1 MGEITDTMNR
11 GDYGYGM
18 KKLRQQILLCAGCCV
33 LVFGALILGI
43 CLTGTRKNIFTV
55 GAICSVL
62 PAATFAVNIVARSK
76 GLPLKKA
83 EYRRIAEVTGD
94 NVTACD
100 MIVTANQKLVPIQAA
115 VFSEHGIVG
124 YTALKKIDVKQSE
137 RDVNGL
143 LKSVGIYGK
152 IQLFT
157 DYDAFLKRVKGI
169 AAPESEE
176 VRKELE
182 KKRYDFL
189 VYSM

>member
-1 MGEITDTMNR
+1 
-11 GDYGYGM
+11 M
-18 KKLRQQILLCAGCCV
+18 KKQNLIIFINHRKLHVRIRRRLSGLLSELFDGLLR
-33 LVFGALILGI
+33 
-43 CLTGTRKNIFTV
+43 K
-55 GAICSVL
+55 
-62 PAATFAVNIVARSK
+62 
-76 GLPLKKA
+76 
-83 EYRRIAEVTGD
+83 
-94 NVTACD
+94 
-100 MIVTANQKLVPIQAA
+100 
-115 VFSEHGIVG
+115 
-124 YTALKKIDVKQSE
+124 KQSE

>member
-1 MGEITDTMNR
+1 M
-11 GDYGYGM
+11 
-18 KKLRQQILLCAGCCV
+18 
-33 LVFGALILGI
+33 
-43 CLTGTRKNIFTV
+43 
-55 GAICSVL
+55 
-62 PAATFAVNIVARSK
+62 
-76 GLPLKKA
+76 
-83 EYRRIAEVTGD
+83 
-94 NVTACD
+94 
-100 MIVTANQKLVPIQAA
+100 
-115 VFSEHGIVG
+115 
-124 YTALKKIDVKQSE
+124 
-137 RDVNGL
+137 NGL

>member
-1 MGEITDTMNR
+1 MNR

-83 EYRRIAEVTGD
+83 EYRRFAEVTGD

-115 VFSEHGIVG
+115 VFS
-124 YTALKKIDVKQSE
+124 
-137 RDVNGL
+137 
-143 LKSVGIYGK
+143 
-152 IQLFT
+152 
-157 DYDAFLKRVKGI
+157 
-169 AAPESEE
+169 
-176 VRKELE
+176 
-182 KKRYDFL
+182 
-189 VYSM
+189 

>member
-1 MGEITDTMNR
+1 MNR
-11 GDYGYGM
+11 GEYGYG
-18 KKLRQQILLCAGCCV
+18 KRKLRQQILLCAACCV

-55 GAICSVL
+55 GAVCSVL

-76 GLPLKKA
+76 GIPLKKA
-83 EYRRIAEVTGD
+83 DYERFAKAGEGK
-94 NVTACD
+94 VTACD
-100 MIVTANQKLVPIQAA
+100 MILTANQKLVPIQAA
-115 VFSEHGIVG
+115 VFYEMGIVG
-124 YTALKKIDVKQSE
+124 YTASKKLDVKQAE

-157 DYDAFLKRVKGI
+157 DYEAFLKRVKGI
-169 AAPESEE
+169 SLPASLEQEE
-176 VRKELE
+176 ELK
-182 KKRYDFL
+182 KKRLDFL